1 MSRHY
6 NDNKKNSEK
15 TYIAVV
21 VCLLVMLNQWKQFNL
36 LFIQLQWDFFCGA
49 YLEFQ
54 HESALCLSDGDLLLI
69 AEPSFTDKMRM
80 TITAFA

>member
-1 MSRHY
+1 MSRNY

-21 VCLLVMLNQWKQFNL
+21 VCLLVMLNQWKQ
-36 LFIQLQWDFFCGA
+36 FIQLQWDFFCGA